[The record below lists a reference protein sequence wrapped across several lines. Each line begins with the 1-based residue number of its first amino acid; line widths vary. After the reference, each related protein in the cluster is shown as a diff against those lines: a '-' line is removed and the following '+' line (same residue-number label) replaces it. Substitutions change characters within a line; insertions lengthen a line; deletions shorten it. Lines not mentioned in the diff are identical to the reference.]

1 MTTRPLVL
9 ALAIAASLAAGCT
22 QTSPA
27 AKADAGTLRTLGSL
41 AFKPCS
47 LPSPSPRGEPLEAQC
62 TTFAVPEDRSKP
74 GGRSIALNIAWIPP
88 RNTGD
93 PATDPVFFL
102 AGGPGQA
109 AVATFPALAP
119 VFNDVMKDRG
129 IVLVDQRGTG
139 KSNPLNC
146 KNEASEQFGSDPAA
160 ARTWIEGC
168 IAELSA
174 KADLRRYTTTDAV
187 ADLDAVRKAIGADK
201 INLIGVSYGTRMAQQ
216 YTLRHPQHVRTVTLD
231 SPVPNTLG
239 LGNIFAGNLD
249 SALQAQFALCKESPA
264 CKGRMGDPRAELQS
278 VLTRLRANPV
288 QVTYRDGSTGEE
300 VTETM
305 TADHVAGL
313 VRMYSYMPAAGAL
326 LPQLIHEASQGRYAN
341 LMALAKM
348 MQSDM
353 QDAMS
358 MGMQMSVICTEDA
371 ASMVTRAEDA
381 DTVLGNR
388 MVEAMAAMC
397 QAWPKGDKPADFN
410 TPLKGD
416 LPVLV
421 LTGEFDPVTPPR
433 YGEQIANTGL
443 PNARWLNL
451 KGQGHNVIG
460 AGCMPKLFAQFI
472 EKADAKALDGKCLD
486 KLAYVPPFTSL
497 QRLGAVMRPLF
508 PTRNH

>member
-146 KNEASEQFGSDPAA
+146 KSAGNEQVDSDPAA

-168 IAELSA
+168 IAALSA

-201 INLIGVSYGTRMAQQ
+201 LNLIGVSYGTRMAQQ
-216 YTLRHPQHVRTVTLD
+216 YALRHPQHVRTVTLD

-472 EKADAKALDGKCLD
+472 EKADAKALDAKCLD
-486 KLAYVPPFTSL
+486 KLAYVPPFTSNN
-497 QRLGAVMRPLF
+497 GWEP
-508 PTRNH
+508 

>member
-472 EKADAKALDGKCLD
+472 EKADAKALDAKCLD
-486 KLAYVPPFTSL
+486 KLAYVPPFTSYN
-497 QRLGAVMRPLF
+497 GWEP
-508 PTRNH
+508 